1 MLLMNSMNPGTLQE
15 GQTMEGNDLRFEIY
29 AGPSFVYIEVLA
41 GGMPLESD
49 LDAVSLVAVCI
60 ENRAD
65 RILIHEGVLSENFF
79 KLRTGIAGVFMQKFE
94 NYDIKAAI
102 VVGGSLVRGSSFV
115 DMMSEVNR
123 GERIRFFS
131 EDDPA
136 REWLTA
142 ESEIQL

>member
-1 MLLMNSMNPGTLQE
+1 
-15 GQTMEGNDLRFEIY
+15 MEGNNLQY
-29 AGPSFVYIEVLA
+29 KVSPGMSFVYIEVLA
-41 GGMPLESD
+41 GGIPLETD
-49 LDAVSLVAVCI
+49 QDAINLVAACI

-102 VVGGSLVRGSSFV
+102 VVGASLIRGSSFV

-131 EDDPA
+131 EEDPA
-136 REWLTA
+136 REWLTL
-142 ESEIQL
+142 ESEISL